1 MPHDFYKILEVRSDA
16 SQEQIK
22 RAYRLL
28 ARQYHPDSTN
38 PGIKIDKSFHDI
50 QQAYETLSDPTQ
62 RKAYDDGNG
71 GTRKEKV
78 SAYEKNQ
85 NDANRNGS
93 DRAWN
98 ILRDQSKQNG
108 SSFSQNRSS
117 SKASEDPSAKFEG
130 SSIFR
135 KPSSEPSRDAQSSS
149 RSSSTFIGK
158 LFSRSEEDDETK
170 KSSKGDS
177 TTKILNELRG
187 EKTFRFTID
196 AMESLTGTSREVA
209 LEEENGPRVIRIKI
223 PAGVSS
229 DTSLR
234 VNAPATDV
242 HPPRRIRVK
251 IYIESHELVEREGL
265 NLIVKLPVT
274 IGEAINGSELRVPTL
289 EGPVKVRIPA
299 GWSDG
304 KRLRVKGRGVVDPES
319 KQKGD
324 LYIKT
329 HIVLPEG
336 IGENEKA
343 KDAAKQLDTLY
354 NSKVRSTIPEKLGEK
369 K

>member
-1 MPHDFYKILEVRSDA
+1 MAQDFYKILEVRTDA

-28 ARQYHPDSTN
+28 ARQYHPDSSDA
-38 PGIKIDKSFHDI
+38 GIRTDKSFHDI
-50 QQAYETLSDPTQ
+50 QRAYETLSDPAQ
-62 RKAYDDGNG
+62 RKAYDDSNG
-71 GTRKEKV
+71 GTRREKV

-85 NDANRNGS
+85 AQADNEQNT

-98 ILRDQSKQNG
+98 ILRNQSQQNG
-108 SSFSQNRSS
+108 SSFSQNRNTNG
-117 SKASEDPSAKFEG
+117 ASEEDNPKFAG

-135 KPSSEPSRDAQSSS
+135 KTGGDKEEKRSSS
-149 RSSSTFIGK
+149 RTSSTFIGK
-158 LFSRSEEDDETK
+158 LFNRADEDEDTK

-234 VNAPATDV
+234 VNAPATET

-251 IYIESHELVEREGL
+251 IYIEPHELVEREGL

-274 IGEAINGSELRVPTL
+274 IGEAISGSELLVPTL
-289 EGPVKVRIPA
+289 EGPVRVRIPA

-304 KRLRVKGRGVVDPES
+304 KRLRVKGRGVFDAES

-329 HIVLPEG
+329 HIVLPKD
-336 IGENEKA
+336 IGNDET
-343 KDAAKQLDTLY
+343 AKQAASHFDSLY
-354 NSKVRSTIPEKLGEK
+354 KKKVRAGIPETLGSK